1 MLSTEE
7 RYILLDR
14 IDRLE
19 KALKQEILDHQ
30 EDVHELE
37 MELGLCEY
45 YHELRQRKVK
55 DHLKEVSAND
65 LMFYTD

>member
-1 MLSTEE
+1 MLTTDE

-30 EDVHELE
+30 EEVDDLLMEIELY
-37 MELGLCEY
+37 EY
-45 YHELRQRKVK
+45 YHELRQQKPK
-55 DHLKEVSAND
+55 NNLKEVSANK
-65 LMFYTD
+65 LMFYE

>member
-1 MLSTEE
+1 MISNDE

-30 EDVHELE
+30 EEVDELL
-37 MELGLCEY
+37 MEIELNEY
-45 YHELRQRKVK
+45 YYKLRQQKTK
-55 DHLKEVSAND
+55 KHLKEVTANN
-65 LMFYTD
+65 LMFYE

>member
-1 MLSTEE
+1 MLTTDE

-30 EDVHELE
+30 EEVHDLLMEIELY
-37 MELGLCEY
+37 EY
-45 YHELRQRKVK
+45 YHDLRQQKVNN
-55 DHLKEVSAND
+55 HLKEVSANK
-65 LMFYTD
+65 LMFYE

>member
-1 MLSTEE
+1 MLSSDE

-30 EDVHELE
+30 EEVNDLLMEIELY
-37 MELGLCEY
+37 EY
-45 YHELRQRKVK
+45 YHELRQRKAK
-55 DHLKEVSAND
+55 NHLKEVSANE
-65 LMFYTD
+65 LLYYE

>member
-1 MLSTEE
+1 METEE

-30 EDVHELE
+30 EEVHDLLLEIELY
-37 MELGLCEY
+37 EY
-45 YHELRQRKVK
+45 YHELRQQKPK
-55 DHLKEVSAND
+55 KHLKEVSANN
-65 LMFYTD
+65 LMFYE

>member
-1 MLSTEE
+1 MLATEE

-37 MELGLCEY
+37 MELGICEY
-45 YHELRQRKVK
+45 YHELRHRKAR
-55 DHLKEVSAND
+55 LKEVNAND
-65 LMFYTD
+65 LMYYDL

>member
-45 YHELRQRKVK
+45 YHDLRQRKYS
-55 DHLKEVSAND
+55 LKEVSAND
-65 LMFYTD
+65 LMYYDL

>member
-1 MLSTEE
+1 MLSNEE

-30 EDVHELE
+30 EEVHDLLMEIELN
-37 MELGLCEY
+37 EY
-45 YHELRQRKVK
+45 YHELRQQKVK
-55 DHLKEVSAND
+55 KHLKEVSANN
-65 LMFYTD
+65 LMFYE

>member
-37 MELGLCEY
+37 MELGICEY
-45 YHELRQRKVK
+45 YHELRQRKYR
-55 DHLKEVSAND
+55 LKEVNAND
-65 LMFYTD
+65 LMYYDL

>member
-1 MLSTEE
+1 MLSTDE

-30 EDVHELE
+30 EEVHDLLMEIELY
-37 MELGLCEY
+37 EY
-45 YHELRQRKVK
+45 YHDLRQQKSK
-55 DHLKEVSAND
+55 KHLKEVSANE
-65 LMFYTD
+65 LLFYE

>member
-1 MLSTEE
+1 MLSTDE

-19 KALKQEILDHQ
+19 KALKEQILQH
-30 EDVHELE
+30 EEAVHELE

-45 YHELRQRKVK
+45 YNNLRQEKR
-55 DHLKEVSAND
+55 LKEVSSSE
-65 LMFYTD
+65 LMFYDD

>member
-1 MLSTEE
+1 MLSTDE

-30 EDVHELE
+30 EEVHDLLLEIELY
-37 MELGLCEY
+37 EY
-45 YHELRQRKVK
+45 YHQLRQQKPK
-55 DHLKEVSAND
+55 NHSKEVSANN
-65 LMFYTD
+65 LMFYD

>member
-1 MLSTEE
+1 MLSNDE

-30 EDVHELE
+30 KDVHELK

-55 DHLKEVSAND
+55 KHLKEVSAND
-65 LMFYTD
+65 LMYYDL